1 MVRAG
6 RVAGITEKEMRTEF
20 WKENYKE
27 RAHLVGLDTY
37 GKILTLTWQELDAWE
52 CNGSLWLRMGTG
64 SRGYGNA
71 DSGST

>member
-37 GKILTLTWQELDAWE
+37 GKILTLT
-52 CNGSLWLRMGTG
+52 
-64 SRGYGNA
+64 
-71 DSGST
+71 